1 MKSNNPISLLKKHPL
16 IHLLLHSNR
25 NPKALILMEPLW
37 GIPFHLLAPFTV
49 LFMSLQGITDIQIGI
64 LLSVAMTGQVIFSFS
79 SGIITD
85 KLGRKPATI
94 MGDFFGWFI
103 ACFIWAFSNNFWLF
117 LIAVIFNTSERIA
130 LTSWQ
135 CFLIEDADP
144 KDMLGIYTWV
154 TIGGLVAV
162 FFAPISGLLIF
173 NFSLIPV
180 VRGLYIFFSLSMLVK
195 CVITYIY
202 CSETKLGIIKKEESK
217 SVPVSTMILEY
228 KQLIPTLLKS
238 AATVKIM
245 ILNVILHITIL
256 IAHTFFGLYVTSKLG
271 VPQEFL
277 AFFPILNAVVM
288 LLFMFVIQHKIE
300 FVRHKIPMWV
310 GLTIFTF
317 CSLLLILIP
326 EGNLLLIVVYVLLI
340 AVANALVMPRRDAML
355 QLAIDPEERARIVAL
370 FTALTVAFAA
380 PFGFLA
386 GYLSDIDRRLPFL
399 LTTGLFVIAMI
410 VVGFMKDSEY
420 KARSL
425 DTTVENR

>member
-1 MKSNNPISLLKKHPL
+1 MSQPTNQKQSFKKHPL
-16 IHLLLHSNR
+16 IHLLLSSNR
-25 NPKALILMEPLW
+25 NPKALILSEPLW

-49 LFMSLQGITDIQIGI
+49 LFMSLQGITDTQIGI
-64 LLSVAMTGQVIFSFS
+64 LLSVAMVGQMTFSFS

-85 KLGRKPATI
+85 KLGRKPTT
-94 MGDFFGWFI
+94 MLGDFLGWTV

-144 KDMLGIYTWV
+144 KDMLGIYSWV

-162 FFAPISGLLIF
+162 FFAPISGFLIF

-180 VRGLYIFFSLSMLVK
+180 VRGLYLFFSLSMLVK
-195 CVITYIY
+195 CIITYIY
-202 CSETKLGIIKKEESK
+202 CSETKQGIIKKQESK
-217 SVPVSTMILEY
+217 PIPVSAMLLEY
-228 KQLIPTLLKS
+228 KQLIPKILKDGP
-238 AATVKIM
+238 TVKIM
-245 ILNVILHITIL
+245 ILNVLLHITIL
-256 IAHTFFGLYVTSKLG
+256 IANTFFGLYVTTKLG
-271 VPQEFL
+271 VPEQYL
-277 AFFPILNAVVM
+277 AFFPILNGIVM

-300 FVRHKIPMWV
+300 FVRNKIPLWV
-310 GLTIFTF
+310 GLTIFTL
-317 CSLLLILIP
+317 CSVLLILIP
-326 EGNLLLIVVYVLLI
+326 EGNLLLIVVYVLLV
-340 AVANALVMPRRDAML
+340 AFANALVMPRRDAML

-399 LTTGLFVIAMI
+399 LTTGLFFIAII

-420 KARSL
+420 KARK
-425 DTTVENR
+425 